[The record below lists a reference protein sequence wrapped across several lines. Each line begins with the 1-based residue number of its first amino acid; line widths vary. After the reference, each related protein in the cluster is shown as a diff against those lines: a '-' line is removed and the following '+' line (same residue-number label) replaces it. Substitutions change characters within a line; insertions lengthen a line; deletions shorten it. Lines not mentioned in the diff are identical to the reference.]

1 MKNFFYSTIVAILAV
16 VLIGCNPNEPGKK
29 DNGKAALSKLSYS
42 QVECNG
48 KVYNVKAEVIVNPQS
63 GTQYVEVKGDG
74 LEMIMDLGKCYTET
88 TIDIA
93 NPKPNP
99 EFKDGDPQFMMRAM
113 LHEGEEYTDLFAI
126 HTNWD
131 DPSKLIIDY
140 ALSNAK
146 FTSGSFTNQVKGD
159 KYTYEGWLNFSDGNY
174 VAFKLSST
182 AVAME

>member
-1 MKNFFYSTIVAILAV
+1 MKHFFYSAIVAFMAV
-16 VLIGCNPNEPGKK
+16 VMVSCDPNTPGK
-29 DNGKAALSKLSYS
+29 DNGKAAQSKLSYS
-42 QVECNG
+42 QVDCNG
-48 KVYNVKAEVIVNPQS
+48 KVYNVKVNVNVNAES
-63 GTQYVEVKGDG
+63 GTQYVDLAGDG

-88 TIDIA
+88 TIDLA

-113 LHEGEEYTDLFAI
+113 LHEGEEYTDLFAV

-140 ALSNAK
+140 ALSDAT

-174 VAFKLSST
+174 VAFKLSGILT
-182 AVAME
+182 ELED